1 MPHVSKY
8 RLKSYEEQKL
18 KSAFKMILSRIG
30 SKKDMDYFLKFLLSD
45 TEQLMFSK
53 RIAIAV
59 LLKEG
64 FAEVEIAGKLAVT
77 KETVNRINLLMQ
89 TRGGGFEVA
98 IRELRKDRMLTE
110 FKKFLISLARY
121 SIKAA
126 GGRV

>member
-8 RLKSYEEQKL
+8 RLKPYEEQKL
-18 KSAFKMILSRIG
+18 KSTFKMILARIS

-53 RIAIAV
+53 RIAVAV

-64 FAEVEIAGKLAVT
+64 FSEVEIAGRLGVT

-98 IRELRKDRMLTE
+98 IKELRRDKMLTE

-126 GGRV
+126 GSRV